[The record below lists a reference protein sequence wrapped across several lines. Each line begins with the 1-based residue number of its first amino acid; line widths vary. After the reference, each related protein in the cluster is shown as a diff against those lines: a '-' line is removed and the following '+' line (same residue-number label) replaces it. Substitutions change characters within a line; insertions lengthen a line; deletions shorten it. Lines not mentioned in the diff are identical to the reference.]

1 VDKFDLEKFLSS
13 DNYYLFPPYVEESM
27 RLKLLDIWNTLHLNN
42 HVFLLSSGTTSIN
55 QIKSYALSKESLLN
69 NAKAV
74 NEKFQF
80 SKNDVW
86 MSSLP
91 YYHVGGLGIYLRSY
105 LTNSKVI
112 NSDQKW
118 SASEFIDLVWT
129 NSISIAS
136 VVPTQLYDLVSSK
149 KMAPK
154 SLRALFVGG
163 DFLSHELRDRALDLN
178 YPIIQTYGMTEL
190 CSQIASSFVSRES
203 SHQLEILPIHKIY
216 QSDTKSFIESSSLC
230 SAEIIMNKNEPI
242 IINKI
247 GKIFELKD
255 HLVLSEIDQKNY
267 LEPKGRTDEF
277 FKISGHLYSQ
287 FELKEIFEKIAIEQ
301 GAFSDVILR
310 FLVDERKGH
319 ILEVQYQDL
328 YKNKVK
334 SFIEKLEKSLP
345 KPLCPIRAN
354 NIGVFKKSMI
364 GKVKLVQ

>member
-1 VDKFDLEKFLSS
+1 MDKFDLEKFLSC
-13 DNYYLFPPYVEESM
+13 DNYYLFPPYVEESV
-27 RLKLLDIWNTLHLNN
+27 RLKLLDIWNSLNLSH

-80 SKNDVW
+80 SKNDIW

-112 NSDQKW
+112 NSYQKW
-118 SASEFIDLVWT
+118 SANEFINLVKT
-129 NSISIAS
+129 NNICIAS
-136 VVPTQLYDLVSSK
+136 VVPTQLYDLVSLK
-149 KMAPK
+149 VFAPK

-190 CSQIASSFVSRES
+190 CSQIASSFVSKNS
-203 SHQLEILPIHKIY
+203 GHQLEILPIHKIY
-216 QSDTKSFIESSSLC
+216 QSDTKFFIESSSLC
-230 SAEIIMNKNEPI
+230 SAEIIMNRDEPF

-247 GKIFELKD
+247 GDIFELKD
-255 HLVLSEIDQKNY
+255 HLILSQRDQKNY

-277 FKISGHLYSQ
+277 LKISGHLYSQ
-287 FELKEIFEKIAIEQ
+287 IELKEIFEKIAIEQ
-301 GAFSDVILR
+301 DAYSDVILR
-310 FLVDERKGH
+310 FLVDERKGY
-319 ILEVQYQDL
+319 ILE
-328 YKNKVK
+328 
-334 SFIEKLEKSLP
+334 I
-345 KPLCPIRAN
+345 
-354 NIGVFKKSMI
+354 
-364 GKVKLVQ
+364 